1 MKTKFILYAC
11 GLFAYTFSQAQNY
24 DALEKFSDTKIL
36 YDRVFPVSK
45 ATELKKEKI
54 TANYFLQVYHEIQ
67 RADFLQRFP
76 KLSVVQKN
84 ADEGFINNY
93 IPLSLL
99 IADFET
105 IKSAELENKNVFL
118 TEANKI
124 VISSSAKNVLDQN
137 QVNLLGTILAKTK
150 EKNVTFN
157 LKSNLIFNASKR
169 VVDFI
174 EIKNNNI
181 WKKINIDQD
190 FILYFNENGEQTVS
204 YKIHFTNGTTISQS
218 FNIDVQYQ
226 KRADENRKTQL
237 QPNVVTNIS
246 STIPY
251 KGYGETTAFNGI
263 GEYEIFLD
271 TTNGVLD
278 KPIILVDG
286 FDPGDSRNTSAI
298 YQLLNYG

>member
-1 MKTKFILYAC
+1 MKTKFIFYFLSV
-11 GLFAYTFSQAQNY
+11 FFFSLINAQNY
-24 DALEKFSDTKIL
+24 DALEKHSETKIL

-45 ATELKKEKI
+45 ATELKTEKV
-54 TANYFLQVYHEIQ
+54 TTNYFLQVYHEIQ

-76 KLSVVQKN
+76 KLAVIQKN
-84 ADEGFINNY
+84 ADDGFINNY

-99 IADFET
+99 IADFEN
-105 IKSAELENKNVFL
+105 IKPSELEAKNVFL
-118 TEANKI
+118 NEANKI
-124 VISSSAKNVLDQN
+124 EISGSAKNVLDQN

-204 YKIHFTNGTTISQS
+204 YKIHFTNGTTISQY

>member
-1 MKTKFILYAC
+1 MI
-11 GLFAYTFSQAQNY
+11 
-24 DALEKFSDTKIL
+24 
-36 YDRVFPVSK
+36 
-45 ATELKKEKI
+45 
-54 TANYFLQVYHEIQ
+54 
-67 RADFLQRFP
+67 
-76 KLSVVQKN
+76 QKN
-84 ADEGFINNY
+84 ADDGFINNY

-99 IADFET
+99 IADFEN
-105 IKSAELENKNVFL
+105 IKPSELEAKNVFL
-118 TEANKI
+118 NEANKI
-124 VISSSAKNVLDQN
+124 EISGSAKNVLDQN

-204 YKIHFTNGTTISQS
+204 YKIHFTNGTTISQY